1 MFAVLRLFW
10 DICLLR
16 RPPQDIPYS
25 QALLNVL
32 LLIYAVVALLA
43 LSPTDDIQ
51 HTLLEVAVQI
61 GLVAI
66 FVWGMLALT
75 GHSARFKQT
84 LCAFLGTDALISV
97 LALPALAIGQAE
109 AGNGTMIVV
118 LVLMLWNWVVV
129 GHIIR
134 HALSQSFAVGLNV
147 ALLYCLGFY
156 QLMAVLFPITEA

>member
-1 MFAVLRLFW
+1 MLAVLRLFW

-25 QALLNVL
+25 QPLLNVL
-32 LLIYAVVALLA
+32 LLIYAVVAFLA

-51 HTLLEVAVQI
+51 RTLVEVAVQM

-66 FVWGMLALT
+66 FVWGMLTLT

-84 LCAFLGTDALISV
+84 FCAFLGADALISV

-109 AGNGTMIVV
+109 AGSGTMVVV

-134 HALSQSFAVGLNV
+134 HALSQSLSVGLGV

-156 QLMAVLFPITEA
+156 QLMNGLFPIAGV